1 MQTPPQPFD
10 CYFIGLYIDWH
21 TYPVKHVQPNVPGNN
36 YVEAY
41 RTLAAFK
48 KDINVSL
55 LEFKRGYTLFIF
67 DINEN
72 TDFTTKRRG
81 DCRLELRF
89 GTAFAE
95 SVTLLMY

>member
-1 MQTPPQPFD
+1 MNVQPFD
-10 CYFIGLYIDWH
+10 CNFIGLYIDWH
-21 TYPVKHVQPNVPGNN
+21 TYPAKYVQPNFPGNN

-41 RTLAAFK
+41 RTLAALK
-48 KDINVSL
+48 QYINVSL
-55 LEFKRGYTLFIF
+55 IEFKRGYTLFIV

-72 TDFTTKRRG
+72 TDFTTKGRG